1 MKRKSII
8 SLSRGFTMIEI
19 VFVIVI
25 LGIFASFAVPRLL
38 VTKQDLEISKIRS
51 QIASVRAGIENY
63 AISKKLAGE
72 SNIYPRSLDLSDA
85 DYSGSFNKRSADN
98 FELFTIVLPKSG
110 IKTLPHSLPKNPQGW
125 YSNYLNYYTRYRI
138 YIKGY
143 NGFITMDYCG
153 GNDDSEE
160 GKCKNKVGQ
169 FICTGGR
176 CDLIGEKTY

>member
-25 LGIFASFAVPRLL
+25 LGIFASLAVPRLL

-72 SNIYPRSLDLSDA
+72 SKIYPRSLDLSDA
-85 DYSGSFNKRSADN
+85 DYSGSFKKRSADN

-110 IKTLPHSLPKNPQGW
+110 IRTLPYSLPKNPQGW
-125 YSNYLNYYTRYRI
+125 YSNFLNYYTRYRI

-143 NGFITMDYCG
+143 NGFIIMDYCG
-153 GNDDSEE
+153 GNDDSG

-176 CDLIGEKTY
+176 CELIGEKTY